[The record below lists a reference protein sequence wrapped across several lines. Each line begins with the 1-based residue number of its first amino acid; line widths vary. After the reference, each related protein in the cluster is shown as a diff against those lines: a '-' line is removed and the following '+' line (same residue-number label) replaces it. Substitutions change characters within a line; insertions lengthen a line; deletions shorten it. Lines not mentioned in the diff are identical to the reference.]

1 MANKVYIV
9 VAEANGVP
17 QTTDGMWFHVLATFV
32 NPEVAR
38 DFQKKVVKS
47 GEWGQYE
54 DEEGNLPLDSSH
66 WQLSVHESELRGIGY
81 GNGSVLPDVPEG
93 YPQGK
98 L

>member
-1 MANKVYIV
+1 MADKVYIV

-17 QTTDGMWFHVLATFV
+17 QTTDGMWFHPLAGFMY
-32 NPEVAR
+32 PESAR
-38 DFQKKVVKS
+38 DYQRRVAES

-54 DEEGNLPLDSSH
+54 DAEGTLPLDSSH
-66 WQLSVHESELRGIGY
+66 WQLSVYELEISLSS
-81 GNGSVLPDVPEG
+81 GSVEIPEG